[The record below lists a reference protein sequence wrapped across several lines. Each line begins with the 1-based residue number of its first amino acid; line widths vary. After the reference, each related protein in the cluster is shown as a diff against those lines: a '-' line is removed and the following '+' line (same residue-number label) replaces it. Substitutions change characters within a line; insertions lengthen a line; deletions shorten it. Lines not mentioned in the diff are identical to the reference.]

1 MPNVTQQNPYHD
13 KLAQIL
19 SQQVSADF
27 DNFSMEETSE
37 EVILHV
43 HIPKSFFVKQIKPQK
58 NTQEKQ
64 LSERA
69 KKILEFS
76 GCWADDEATKQFS
89 TQAIAERRQAN
100 SRDRYL

>member
-1 MPNVTQQNPYHD
+1 MPNVTQQIPYHD
-13 KLAQIL
+13 KLTQIL
-19 SQQVSADF
+19 SQQVLADF

-37 EVILHV
+37 DYVL
-43 HIPKSFFVKQIKPQK
+43 HIPKSFFVKQIKLQK

-76 GCWADDEATKQFS
+76 GCWVDDEATEQFS
-89 TQAIAERRQAN
+89 TQAIAERRQAS